1 MCRVKGK
8 LPQNLRRRDTH
19 NLCQYLGKNSDELI
33 VHQLAALDTRF
44 LESLD
49 LLFDDDFKRLGANEQ

>member
-1 MCRVKGK
+1 M
-8 LPQNLRRRDTH
+8 RRRDTH
-19 NLCQYLGKNSDELI
+19 DFRQYLGENPDELI

-49 LLFDDDFKRLGANEQ
+49 LLLDDDFKRLGANEQ